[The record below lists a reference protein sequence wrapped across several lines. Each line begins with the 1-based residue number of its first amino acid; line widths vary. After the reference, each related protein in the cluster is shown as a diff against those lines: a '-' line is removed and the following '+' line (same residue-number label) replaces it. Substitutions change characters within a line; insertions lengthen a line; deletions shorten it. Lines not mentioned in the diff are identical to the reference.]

1 MTGEE
6 ARNRTVDAELALAR
20 ECLEEARYALRGG
33 FYRLA
38 RSRAYYACFQMA
50 TAVFASHG
58 KAFRR
63 HTGLHAA
70 IDVELVKT
78 GRLPQECS
86 ASLRQLYQSRL
97 RSDYGD
103 AAPSSEAEA
112 SRAVGDA
119 EKIMTS
125 LIPLVAP
132 PTGAG
137 P

>member
-6 ARNRTVDAELALAR
+6 ARARTVAGELSLGR

-38 RSRAYYACFQMA
+38 RSRASYACFHTA
-50 TAVFASHG
+50 TAVFAARG

-70 IDVELVKT
+70 IDVELVKA

-86 ASLRQLYQSRL
+86 ASLRQLYQARL

-103 AAPSSEAEA
+103 
-112 SRAVGDA
+112 
-119 EKIMTS
+119 
-125 LIPLVAP
+125 VAP
-132 PTGAG
+132 ATEFEAVEAVAAAERIVALLTPLAVPDGG
-137 P
+137 SGS